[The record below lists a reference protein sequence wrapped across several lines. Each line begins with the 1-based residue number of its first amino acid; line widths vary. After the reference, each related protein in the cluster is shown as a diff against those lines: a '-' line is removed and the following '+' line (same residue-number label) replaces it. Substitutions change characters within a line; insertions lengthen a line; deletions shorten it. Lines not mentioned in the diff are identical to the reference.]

1 MQATVEQLAR
11 CARGEVGAF
20 ADLYQASSPHLFA
33 LALRILPKKEWAEEV
48 LQEAYTKIW
57 NRAAD
62 YDSAKGS
69 PLTWMGTIV
78 RNTSIDRLR
87 RVRREK
93 PLDLE
98 PLLGVL
104 KDEGADPQERAS
116 QSMESAALG
125 RCLGELSEE
134 QRQSLALAYW
144 KGLSHGEISASLSRP
159 LGTVKAW
166 VRRGL
171 DQLRRCLER

>member
-1 MQATVEQLAR
+1 MPATAEQLAR
-11 CARGEVGAF
+11 CSRGEVAAF
-20 ADLYQASSPHLFA
+20 SDLYQASAPHLFA
-33 LALRILPKKEWAEEV
+33 LALRILSKKEWAEEV
-48 LQEAYTKIW
+48 LQEAFTKIW
-57 NRAAD
+57 TRSSD
-62 YDSAKGS
+62 YDIAKGS

-78 RNTSIDRLR
+78 RNTAIDRLR
-87 RVRREK
+87 RNRREM

-104 KDEGADPQERAS
+104 KDEGPGPQERAA
-116 QSMESAALG
+116 QSLESEALG
-125 RCLGELSEE
+125 RCLEELSEE
-134 QRQSLALAYW
+134 QRRSLGLAYW
-144 KGLSHGEISASLSRP
+144 KGLSHGEISKALARP